1 MKAQA
6 NGIEIE
12 YEDYGATDA
21 PPVLLIMGL
30 GAQLTLW
37 PMPMVDQLVERGYRV
52 IRYDNRDVGLSTK
65 LDDQPVP
72 AITAVV
78 AALMTGAKPD
88 VPYLLADMAADAI
101 GVLDALGIAKA
112 HVMGASMGGMIAQ
125 MVAATYPDRVLS
137 LTSIMST
144 TGNPMLPSATPEA
157 MAVLTQRPDST
168 DEAAIVAHG
177 IKVEKTIGSPGY
189 PADEAVLSERVLRDF
204 NRMYYPPGFAR
215 QMAAIVGSGDRRA
228 ALKTITAPTMVV
240 HGVDDPLVPLAG
252 GRDTAATIP
261 GAKIVEIPGMGHNVP
276 EALIGRVLDAFE
288 QVAKAPATATAES

>member
-12 YEDYGATDA
+12 YEDYGAKDA

-37 PMPMVDQLVERGYRV
+37 PMPMVEELVARGYRA

-65 LDDQPVP
+65 FHDAEAP
-72 AITAVV
+72 AMTAIV

-88 VPYLLADMAADAI
+88 VPYLLADMSADAV
-101 GVLDALGIAKA
+101 GLLDALGIEKA
-112 HVMGASMGGMIAQ
+112 HIMGASMGGMIAQ

-144 TGNPMLPSATPEA
+144 TGNPMLPPASPEA
-157 MAVLTQRPDST
+157 MAVLTTRPTGT
-168 DEAAIVAHG
+168 DEDAIVAHG
-177 IKVEKTIGSPGY
+177 VRAEKVIGSPGY
-189 PADEAVLSERVLRDF
+189 PADEAELTERVRAGF
-204 NRMYYPPGFAR
+204 RRMHYPPGFAR
-215 QMAAIVGSGDRRA
+215 QMAAIVGSGDRRG
-228 ALKTITAPTMVV
+228 ALSTITAPTMVI
-240 HGVDDPLVPLAG
+240 HGADDPLVPLAG

-261 GAKIVEIPGMGHNVP
+261 GAKIVEIPGMGHNLP
-276 EALIGRVLDAFE
+276 EPLIGPVLDAFE
-288 QVAKAPATATAES
+288 QVARPVTV